1 MDTFD
6 TVSGKIIAANKIKF
20 IDKKDRIISKDSSV
34 SDEINLIFQN
44 ATKSVDMNKTCVLDE
59 TNEYM

>member
-1 MDTFD
+1 M
-6 TVSGKIIAANKIKF
+6 SGKIIAVNKIKF

-34 SDEINLIFQN
+34 SEEINLIFQN
-44 ATKSVDMNKTCVLDE
+44 ATKSVHMNEICVLDE

>member
-1 MDTFD
+1 M
-6 TVSGKIIAANKIKF
+6 SGKIIAVNKTKF

-34 SDEINLIFQN
+34 SEEINLIVQN
-44 ATKSVDMNKTCVLDE
+44 ATKSVHMNEICVLDE